1 VKCDAKRGHLND
13 SVVRGN
19 ILCATELVGGGIKR
33 LVSCRLL
40 DLISRTE
47 RRGIASS
54 MSLNEGELEASE
66 RALRPSGRREGRV
79 VLFSL
84 RENTFSRGC
93 LNMTT
98 L

>member
-1 VKCDAKRGHLND
+1 MTVWLEEIYCAQQSLLVEEIKC
-13 SVVRGN
+13 
-19 ILCATELVGGGIKR
+19 

-47 RRGIASS
+47 RRGITSS

-66 RALRPSGRREGRV
+66 RALRSLGRREGRV

-84 RENTFSRGC
+84 RDNSFSRGY